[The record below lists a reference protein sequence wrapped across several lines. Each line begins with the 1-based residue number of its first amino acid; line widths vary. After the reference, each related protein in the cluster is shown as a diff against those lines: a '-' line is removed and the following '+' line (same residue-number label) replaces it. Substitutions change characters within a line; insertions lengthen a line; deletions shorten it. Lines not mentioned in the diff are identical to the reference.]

1 MVGEPLLLIEMSRK
15 AKVFFRNFP
24 CVFYRAGWKE
34 LIELMNSLS
43 SYFLDEAVPTQSS
56 VKRL

>member
-1 MVGEPLLLIEMSRK
+1 MVGGPLLLIEMSRK
-15 AKVFFRNFP
+15 AKVFFQKFSMSI
-24 CVFYRAGWKE
+24 YRAGWKE